1 MKRLKPFKD
10 VKKDLHKLE
19 SYVSLVENYQTD
31 TLEQKI
37 IKTYACTSSL
47 SKTLF
52 EVNFILNNFDQPNID
67 HSFIINLIKSAPR
80 DELHKLVRA
89 SYLAKIKSANP
100 KSSFKS

>member
-1 MKRLKPFKD
+1 MKRLKPLKD
-10 VKKDLHKLE
+10 VKRDLHNLE

-37 IKTYACTSSL
+37 IKSYACTSSL

-52 EVNFILNNFDQPNID
+52 EVNFVLSNFDQPTID
-67 HSFIINLIKSAPR
+67 RSFIINLIKSTPR

-89 SYLAKIKSANP
+89 SYLAKIKPAIP